1 MTTKRTKILCVDD
14 QRSGFEGRQM
24 LLEKRGY
31 NVLVATNGTTAL
43 RLFSSHRVDLVLLDY
58 RMPEMNGDVVAERM
72 KSAQPDIPIVMLSGD
87 EDLSD
92 TSLQSVDG
100 FVSKNESPQCLIE
113 VVEYALELHHLF
125 RPLSELRRTSV
136 RQRVA

>member
-1 MTTKRTKILCVDD
+1 MTTKEKILCVDD
-14 QRSGFEGRQM
+14 QPSGREGRKM
-24 LLEKRGY
+24 LLEECGY
-31 NVLVATNGTTAL
+31 DVLIAPSGATAL
-43 RLFSSHRVDLVLLDY
+43 QIFSSNPIDLVLLDY
-58 RMPEMNGDVVAERM
+58 HMPEMNGDVVAERM

-92 TSLQSVDG
+92 ASLQSVDG

>member
-1 MTTKRTKILCVDD
+1 MTNRVAGKAERCCLKSADTTFLSLLAER
-14 QRSGFEGRQM
+14 QRFKYFLRIRSTWYY
-24 LLEKRGY
+24 L
-31 NVLVATNGTTAL
+31 TTIC
-43 RLFSSHRVDLVLLDY
+43 
-58 RMPEMNGDVVAERM
+58 PEMNGDVVAERM